1 MNLYTQI
8 GMIMLIGL
16 ASKNAILIVE
26 FAMEEREAGKTIREA
41 ALSAARQRF
50 RAVMMTAL
58 SFLLGVV
65 PLMAA
70 SGAGAASQKAI
81 GIAVFGGM
89 LAATVIGVVIVPV
102 LYVLLQSMR
111 ERLKRTNPPDQSE
124 VT

>member
-1 MNLYTQI
+1 
-8 GMIMLIGL
+8 MIMLIGL

-26 FAMEEREAGKTIREA
+26 FAMEQRAAGKTIVEAAREA
-41 ALSAARQRF
+41 ASQRF

-65 PLMAA
+65 PLIAA

-89 LAATVIGVVIVPV
+89 LAATVLGVILVPV
-102 LYVLLQSMR
+102 LYAVMQGLR
-111 ERLKRTNPPDQSE
+111 ERVRGTAAAKPAE
-124 VT
+124 